1 MTNRENERAGSM
13 VPSNPKRSNG
23 ARMNMLFVG
32 QAHAVT
38 FWNVAECVAEIAE
51 RPPALF
57 LVISR
62 DLALQRAITRGS
74 VSGPANGTR
83 LPMFRTLPGD
93 ERGDI
98 GSLRFDGC
106 LFEASA
112 LRLQALGH
120 EIALPVGGRL
130 SAVRPRK
137 QALDHP

>member
-1 MTNRENERAGSM
+1 
-13 VPSNPKRSNG
+13 
-23 ARMNMLFVG
+23 MNMLFVG
-32 QAHAVT
+32 QTDAVT

-57 LVISR
+57 LVVSR
-62 DLALQRAITRGS
+62 GLARQRTITRGS
-74 VSGPANGTR
+74 AGGPANRTR
-83 LPMFRTLPGD
+83 LPMLRTLPGD

-106 LFEASA
+106 LFEAST

-120 EIALPVGGRL
+120 ETTLPFGGHL

-137 QALDHP
+137 QAFDHP